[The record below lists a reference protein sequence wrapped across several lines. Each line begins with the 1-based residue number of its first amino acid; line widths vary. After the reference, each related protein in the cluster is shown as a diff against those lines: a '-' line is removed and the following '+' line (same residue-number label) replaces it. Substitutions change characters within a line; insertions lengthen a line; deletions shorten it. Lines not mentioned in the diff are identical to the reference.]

1 MNRIRRSSNWGVFS
15 IAAGALTIVLAVGSC
30 TTTSEP
36 GDSGNTGDAGESTP
50 TGAALFTMIDQTDPF
65 QQWGEFPDWQG
76 ARASALP
83 HGPMSRIFINATV
96 EAALANFE
104 GQLPDGSI
112 IVKENVGTSP
122 EVTEAVLT
130 VMWKVAGFDPENN
143 DWFWANMM
151 SDGQIVAEGKVQG
164 CTACHGGARSND
176 FIFVQQF

>member
-1 MNRIRRSSNWGVFS
+1 MYRIQSSSNWGAVL
-15 IAAGALTIVLAVGSC
+15 IGAGGLAIVLAVSGC
-30 TTTSEP
+30 PTMPVPDTS
-36 GDSGNTGDAGESTP
+36 GDTGDAGESTP
-50 TGAALFTMIDQTDPF
+50 SAAALFTMISQTDPF
-65 QQWGEFPDWQG
+65 QQWGEFPDRTGTQ
-76 ARASALP
+76 SSVLP
-83 HGPMSRIFINATV
+83 HGPRSRVFINASV
-96 EAALANFE
+96 EAALASFE

>member
-1 MNRIRRSSNWGVFS
+1 MKTLIALVVGLTFTFAAINTAQAADVASKPAAKK
-15 IAAGALTIVLAVGSC
+15 AAGKKLIIKSF
-30 TTTSEP
+30 
-36 GDSGNTGDAGESTP
+36 TGQ
-50 TGAALFTMIDQTDPF
+50 IQ
-65 QQWGEFPDWQG
+65 
-76 ARASALP
+76 
-83 HGPMSRIFINATV
+83 IK
-96 EAALANFE
+96 
-104 GQLPDGSI
+104 LPDGSI